1 MVTGI
6 DLVKLQISVAEGNKL
21 PFKQEDL
28 KIHGHAVEV
37 RVYAEDPANNFLPD
51 IGTLQTYKRPQGNG
65 IRVDD
70 GFEQGMDI
78 PFYYDPMI
86 AKLICHAET
95 REGAIEKTIRAIVE
109 YEITGLETTLGF
121 CNFVM
126 HHEAFR
132 SGKFDTRFVEKYFK
146 PEVLSSSHEPEE
158 EKIAAVL
165 SNYLL
170 QEISTST
177 TSNESLNSN
186 SSKWRKNRL

>member
-1 MVTGI
+1 
-6 DLVKLQISVAEGNKL
+6 
-21 PFKQEDL
+21 
-28 KIHGHAVEV
+28 
-37 RVYAEDPANNFLPD
+37 
-51 IGTLQTYKRPQGNG
+51 
-65 IRVDD
+65 
-70 GFEQGMDI
+70 
-78 PFYYDPMI
+78 
-86 AKLICHAET
+86 
-95 REGAIEKTIRAIVE
+95 
-109 YEITGLETTLGF
+109 
-121 CNFVM
+121 M